1 MQQICTQPCRQSYTT
16 RTYQKGRRE
25 VRKAEV
31 FEAQGEQKKSWCKLK
46 TFLKVTRRGT
56 RQGHRYEWVSYY
68 ISDLRLGAREFLKG
82 IRLHS
87 SIENGLHWTKDVLF
101 KEDECRTRMGNGA
114 ANLSLLR
121 SFAISVL
128 ARTGSTISRMMRMV
142 NNKPEKI
149 AELLE

>member
-149 AELLE
+149 AGVLE

>member
-1 MQQICTQPCRQSYTT
+1 M
-16 RTYQKGRRE
+16 
-25 VRKAEV
+25 RKAEV

-114 ANLSLLR
+114 ANPSLLR

-149 AELLE
+149 AGVLE

>member
-1 MQQICTQPCRQSYTT
+1 M
-16 RTYQKGRRE
+16 
-25 VRKAEV
+25 RKAEV

-114 ANLSLLR
+114 ANPSLLR

>member
-1 MQQICTQPCRQSYTT
+1 M
-16 RTYQKGRRE
+16 
-25 VRKAEV
+25 RKAEV
-31 FEAQGEQKKSWCKLK
+31 VEAQGEQKKSWCKLK

-114 ANLSLLR
+114 ANPSLLR

>member
-1 MQQICTQPCRQSYTT
+1 M
-16 RTYQKGRRE
+16 
-25 VRKAEV
+25 RKAEV

>member
-1 MQQICTQPCRQSYTT
+1 M
-16 RTYQKGRRE
+16 
-25 VRKAEV
+25 RKAEV

-68 ISDLRLGAREFLKG
+68 ISDMRLGAREFLKG
-82 IRLHS
+82 IRLHW
-87 SIENGLHWTKDVLF
+87 SIENGLHWSKDVLF
-101 KEDECRTRMGNGA
+101 KEDECRTRLGNGA
-114 ANLSLLR
+114 AILSLLR
-121 SFAISVL
+121 SFAISML
-128 ARTGSTISRMMRMV
+128 TRTGSTISRMMRLI

>member
-1 MQQICTQPCRQSYTT
+1 MQAKDFSESDPPGNKT
-16 RTYQKGRRE
+16 RTSLRVGKLLYQRSASGG
-25 VRKAEV
+25 
-31 FEAQGEQKKSWCKLK
+31 QG
-46 TFLKVTRRGT
+46 
-56 RQGHRYEWVSYY
+56 
-68 ISDLRLGAREFLKG
+68 ILKG

-149 AELLE
+149 AGVLE

>member
-1 MQQICTQPCRQSYTT
+1 M
-16 RTYQKGRRE
+16 
-25 VRKAEV
+25 RKAEV

-87 SIENGLHWTKDVLF
+87 SIENGLHSSIENGLHWTKDVLF
-101 KEDECRTRMGNGA
+101 KEDECRTRMA
-114 ANLSLLR
+114 IARFLTSMANLRL
-121 SFAISVL
+121 AVL
-128 ARTGSTISRMMRMV
+128 YPMPLAC
-142 NNKPEKI
+142 
-149 AELLE
+149 L

>member
-1 MQQICTQPCRQSYTT
+1 M
-16 RTYQKGRRE
+16 
-25 VRKAEV
+25 RKAEV

-114 ANLSLLR
+114 ANPSLLR

-128 ARTGSTISRMMRMV
+128 ARTGSTISRRMRMV

-149 AELLE
+149 AVLLE